1 MNCIA
6 FGCGGKT
13 KKWGAVDVQQ
23 SYNTNESRVL
33 AESIMRGLLRR
44 GFWRAESVF
53 LKWPNWDRRTQIEE
67 FGCVEE
73 GNGKPLMATDQ
84 MAQEKY

>member
-1 MNCIA
+1 MLLGNSIWVNCIA

-33 AESIMRGLLRR
+33 AESIMRGLLRQ
-44 GFWRAESVF
+44 GFWRASESVF
-53 LKWPNWDRRTQIEE
+53 
-67 FGCVEE
+67 FGPIGTE
-73 GNGKPLMATDQ
+73 GHKSKSSDVWKKEMGNP
-84 MAQEKY
+84 